1 LLKEINQPLENLD
14 GIQILDDVKN
24 FVNEMEFNDVE
35 KNDETMDKKSPK
47 EVLLL
52 Q

>member
-1 LLKEINQPLENLD
+1 MLKEINQTLENLD
-14 GIQILDDVKN
+14 GIEILDDVKN
-24 FVNEMEFNDVE
+24 FLNEMEFNDVE

-52 Q
+52 

>member
-1 LLKEINQPLENLD
+1 MLKEINQTLENLD

-47 EVLLL
+47 EVLLI